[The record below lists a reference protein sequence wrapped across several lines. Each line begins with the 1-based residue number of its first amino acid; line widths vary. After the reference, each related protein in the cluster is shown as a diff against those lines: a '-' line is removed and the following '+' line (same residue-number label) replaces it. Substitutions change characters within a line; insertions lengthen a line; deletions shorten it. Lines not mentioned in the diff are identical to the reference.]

1 MEAGTCQAGDFWPFS
16 GVDRNRGLCGLG
28 WPFCGSKALVTGN
41 SLGAWLTRG
50 VFFSL
55 RLLVLL
61 VALAWVLWL
70 SLGAIL
76 ESPVSEPVAAD
87 AVVVL
92 GEDPGHRYL
101 RGKELLLA
109 GYANTLVLILPL
121 PHVLQDANSQLRGV
135 TIHIDR
141 TADSTW
147 SEAQIMRRWME
158 ANGVRHVLVVSDPQH
173 MLRVSYS
180 WWSVFRGSGLRYTLI
195 AAPQASWSA
204 WHWWE
209 NEAVAI
215 GVGMEVLKLVYYV
228 GRYRFG
234 LGE

>member
-1 MEAGTCQAGDFWPFS
+1 MP
-16 GVDRNRGLCGLG
+16 
-28 WPFCGSKALVTGN
+28 VTGD

-61 VALAWVLWL
+61 AALAWTLWV

-76 ESPVSEPVAAD
+76 EWPASEPVAAD

-92 GEDPGHRYL
+92 GEDPGHRYQ

-109 GYANTLVLILPL
+109 GYTKTLVLILPL
-121 PHVLQDANSQLRGV
+121 PHVLQDANSHLPGV
-135 TIHIDR
+135 TVHIDR
-141 TADSTW
+141 SAVSTW
-147 SEAQIMRRWME
+147 TEAQVMRRWME
-158 ANGVRHVLVVSDPQH
+158 ANRIRHVLVVSDPQH

-180 WWSVFRGSGLRYTLI
+180 WWSVFRGSGLRYTLV

-204 WHWWE
+204 WRWWDDKQAAIATGV
-209 NEAVAI
+209 EA
-215 GVGMEVLKLVYYV
+215 LKLVYYL

-234 LGE
+234 WGE

>member
-1 MEAGTCQAGDFWPFS
+1 MFAWFRGSNGLLSKDSF
-16 GVDRNRGLCGLG
+16 GGRLIRGL
-28 WPFCGSKALVTGN
+28 
-41 SLGAWLTRG
+41 
-50 VFFSL
+50 FFWL

-61 VALAWVLWL
+61 VGLAWALWL
-70 SLGAIL
+70 SLGAIMEL
-76 ESPVSEPVAAD
+76 PASEPVAAD
-87 AVVVL
+87 AVIVL

-109 GYANTLVLILPL
+109 GYADTLVLILPV
-121 PHVLQDANSQLRGV
+121 PHVLQDATGRLQGV
-135 TIHIDR
+135 KIHIDR

-147 SEAQIMRRWME
+147 TEAQIMRRWME
-158 ANGVRHVLVVSDPQH
+158 ANGIRHVLVVSDPPH

-180 WWSVFRGSGLRYTLI
+180 WWSVFRGSGLRYTLV

-204 WHWWE
+204 WNWWK

-228 GRYRFG
+228 GRFRFG

>member
-1 MEAGTCQAGDFWPFS
+1 MS
-16 GVDRNRGLCGLG
+16 GVH
-28 WPFCGSKALVTGN
+28 
-41 SLGAWLTRG
+41 SLGARLIRG

-61 VALAWVLWL
+61 AALAWTLWV

-76 ESPVSEPVAAD
+76 EWPASEPVAAD

-92 GEDPGHRYL
+92 GEDPGHRYQ

-109 GYANTLVLILPL
+109 GYAKTLVLILPL
-121 PHVLQDANSQLRGV
+121 PHVLQDANTRLPGV
-135 TIHIDR
+135 TIYIDR
-141 TADSTW
+141 SAESTW
-147 SEAQIMRRWME
+147 TEAQIMRRWME

-173 MLRVSYS
+173 LLRVQYS
-180 WWSVFRGSGLRYTLI
+180 WWSVFRGTGLRFTLV

-204 WHWWE
+204 WRWWE
-209 NEAVAI
+209 NEALAI
-215 GVGMEVLKLVYYV
+215 NAGMEVLKLAYYV

-234 LGE
+234 WGE

>member
-1 MEAGTCQAGDFWPFS
+1 M
-16 GVDRNRGLCGLG
+16 
-28 WPFCGSKALVTGN
+28 TGN

-87 AVVVL
+87 AVVAL

>member
-1 MEAGTCQAGDFWPFS
+1 MP
-16 GVDRNRGLCGLG
+16 
-28 WPFCGSKALVTGN
+28 VTGN
-41 SLGAWLTRG
+41 SLGARLVRG
-50 VFFSL
+50 VLFSL

-61 VALAWVLWL
+61 AALAWTLWV

-76 ESPVSEPVAAD
+76 EWPASEPVAAD

-92 GEDPGHRYL
+92 GEDPGHRYQ

-109 GYANTLVLILPL
+109 GYADTLVLILPL
-121 PHVLQDANSQLRGV
+121 PHVLQDANSHLPGV

-141 TADSTW
+141 TAVSTW

-158 ANGVRHVLVVSDPQH
+158 ANGIRHVLVVSDPQH

-180 WWSVFRGSGLRYTLI
+180 WWSVFRGSGLRYTLV
-195 AAPQASWSA
+195 AAPQANWSA

-215 GVGMEVLKLVYYV
+215 NAGIEVLKLMYYV
-228 GRYRFG
+228 GRFRFG

>member
-1 MEAGTCQAGDFWPFS
+1 M
-16 GVDRNRGLCGLG
+16 
-28 WPFCGSKALVTGN
+28 LVTGD
-41 SLGAWLTRG
+41 SLGARLTRG

-61 VALAWVLWL
+61 AALAWTLWV

-76 ESPVSEPVAAD
+76 EWPASEPVAAD

-92 GEDPGHRYL
+92 GEDPGHRYQ

-109 GYANTLVLILPL
+109 GYAKTLVLILPL
-121 PHVLQDANSQLRGV
+121 PHVLQDANSHLPGV

-141 TADSTW
+141 SADSTW
-147 SEAQIMRRWME
+147 TEAQVMRRWME

-180 WWSVFRGSGLRYTLI
+180 WWSVFRGSGLRYTLV
-195 AAPQASWSA
+195 AAPQANWSA

-209 NEAVAI
+209 NEALAI
-215 GVGMEVLKLVYYV
+215 NAGMEVLKLVYYV
-228 GRYRFG
+228 GRFRFG
-234 LGE
+234 LAE

>member
-1 MEAGTCQAGDFWPFS
+1 MP
-16 GVDRNRGLCGLG
+16 
-28 WPFCGSKALVTGN
+28 VTGN
-41 SLGAWLTRG
+41 SLGARLVRG
-50 VFFSL
+50 VLFSL

-61 VALAWVLWL
+61 AALAWTLWV

-76 ESPVSEPVAAD
+76 EWPASEPVAAD

-92 GEDPGHRYL
+92 GEDPGHRYQ

-109 GYANTLVLILPL
+109 GYADTLVLILPL
-121 PHVLQDANSQLRGV
+121 PHVLQDANSHLPGV

-141 TADSTW
+141 TAVSTW

-173 MLRVSYS
+173 LLRVNYS
-180 WWSVFRGSGLRYTLI
+180 WWSVFRGSGLRYTLV
-195 AAPQASWSA
+195 AAPQANWSA

-209 NEAVAI
+209 NEALAI
-215 GVGMEVLKLVYYV
+215 NAGMEVLKLLYYV

>member
-1 MEAGTCQAGDFWPFS
+1 MS
-16 GVDRNRGLCGLG
+16 
-28 WPFCGSKALVTGN
+28 VTGD
-41 SLGAWLTRG
+41 SLGARLTRG

-61 VALAWVLWL
+61 AALAWTLWV

-76 ESPVSEPVAAD
+76 EWPASEPVAAD

-92 GEDPGHRYL
+92 GEDPGHRYQ
-101 RGKELLLA
+101 RGKALLLA
-109 GYANTLVLILPL
+109 GYAKTLVLILPL
-121 PHVLQDANSQLRGV
+121 PHVLQDANSHLPGV
-135 TIHIDR
+135 TIHIDK

-147 SEAQIMRRWME
+147 TEAQIMRRWMA

-180 WWSVFRGSGLRYTLI
+180 WWSVFRGSGLRYTLV
-195 AAPQASWSA
+195 AAPQANWSA

-209 NEAVAI
+209 NEALAI
-215 GVGMEVLKLVYYV
+215 NAGMEVLKLVYYV
-228 GRYRFG
+228 GRFRFG
-234 LGE
+234 WGG

>member
-1 MEAGTCQAGDFWPFS
+1 MP
-16 GVDRNRGLCGLG
+16 
-28 WPFCGSKALVTGN
+28 VTGD
-41 SLGAWLTRG
+41 SLGARLTRG

-61 VALAWVLWL
+61 AALAWTLWV

-76 ESPVSEPVAAD
+76 EWPASEPVAAD

-92 GEDPGHRYL
+92 GEDPGHRYQ

-109 GYANTLVLILPL
+109 GYAKNLVLILPL
-121 PHVLQDANSQLRGV
+121 PHVLQDANSHLPGV

-141 TADSTW
+141 TAVSTW
-147 SEAQIMRRWME
+147 TEAQIMRRWME

-180 WWSVFRGSGLRYTLI
+180 WWSVFRGSGLRYTLV
-195 AAPQASWSA
+195 AAPQANWSA

-209 NEAVAI
+209 NEALAI
-215 GVGMEVLKLVYYV
+215 NAGMEVLKLVYYV
-228 GRYRFG
+228 GRFRFG
-234 LGE
+234 WGE

>member
-1 MEAGTCQAGDFWPFS
+1 MP
-16 GVDRNRGLCGLG
+16 
-28 WPFCGSKALVTGN
+28 VTGD
-41 SLGAWLTRG
+41 SLGARLVRG

-61 VALAWVLWL
+61 AALAWALWV

-76 ESPVSEPVAAD
+76 EWPASEPVAAD

-92 GEDPGHRYL
+92 GEDPGHRYQ

-109 GYANTLVLILPL
+109 GYADTLVLILPL
-121 PHVLQDANSQLRGV
+121 PHVLQDANSHLPGV
-135 TIHIDR
+135 TIHIDK

-147 SEAQIMRRWME
+147 TEAQIMRRWMA

-180 WWSVFRGSGLRYTLI
+180 WWSVFRGSGLRYTLV

-204 WHWWE
+204 WHWWD

-215 GVGMEVLKLVYYV
+215 NVGMEVLKLVYYV

>member
-1 MEAGTCQAGDFWPFS
+1 MP
-16 GVDRNRGLCGLG
+16 
-28 WPFCGSKALVTGN
+28 VTGD
-41 SLGAWLTRG
+41 SLGARLVRG

-61 VALAWVLWL
+61 AALAWALWV

-76 ESPVSEPVAAD
+76 EWPASEPVAAD

-92 GEDPGHRYL
+92 GEDPGHRYQ

-109 GYANTLVLILPL
+109 GYADTLVLILPL
-121 PHVLQDANSQLRGV
+121 PHVLQDANSHLKGV

-147 SEAQIMRRWME
+147 TEAQIMRRWM
-158 ANGVRHVLVVSDPQH
+158 ATNGVRHVLVVSDPQH

-180 WWSVFRGSGLRYTLI
+180 WWSVFRGSGLRYTLV

-204 WHWWE
+204 WHWWD

-215 GVGMEVLKLVYYV
+215 NVGMEVLKLVYYV

>member
-1 MEAGTCQAGDFWPFS
+1 M
-16 GVDRNRGLCGLG
+16 GVGMAPL
-28 WPFCGSKALVTGN
+28 P
-41 SLGAWLTRG
+41 
-50 VFFSL
+50 
-55 RLLVLL
+55 
-61 VALAWVLWL
+61 ALAWTLWW

-76 ESPVSEPVAAD
+76 EWPASEPVAAD

-109 GYANTLVLILPL
+109 GYAKTLVLILPL
-121 PHVLQDANSQLRGV
+121 PHVLQDANGHLPGV

-147 SEAQIMRRWME
+147 TEAQIMRRWMA

-180 WWSVFRGSGLRYTLI
+180 WGSVFRGSGLRYTLV
-195 AAPQASWSA
+195 AAPQANWSA

-209 NEAVAI
+209 NEGVAI